1 MSNIKQ
7 IIQLLDNPS
16 YIYEYITYLIGC
28 NKGVQTRH
36 QKILNTVACR
46 LWQLQYCILT
56 IICRRNI
63 KLINPRDL
71 NHLCKIYFN
80 IFTNQRSLLF
90 DFIAQNNLS
99 LLPSSLCYRDYP
111 DKFQKYI
118 SSNENI
124 YLCIYG
130 IHKGN
135 NQIYR
140 NGIVHYFTIIRD
152 ESDYYITS
160 SYGSDNIRVPYS
172 KVKLDTIKSFYDF
185 CEILKETN
193 KTSEQNEYISYFMRR
208 FFLNNAVPI
217 RYYFE
222 DKDVTEY
229 KKLYPQWIPPGI
241 GETKEINYILN
252 NTEMNFDIAIIT
264 NYEALVNYEL
274 FHSSYASAFSASSS
288 LSSVSSRKRKAGII
302 DTLVKY
308 KKTKTKKSKRK
319 KYKPGK

>member
-1 MSNIKQ
+1 
-7 IIQLLDNPS
+7 
-16 YIYEYITYLIGC
+16 
-28 NKGVQTRH
+28 
-36 QKILNTVACR
+36 
-46 LWQLQYCILT
+46 
-56 IICRRNI
+56 
-63 KLINPRDL
+63 
-71 NHLCKIYFN
+71 
-80 IFTNQRSLLF
+80 
-90 DFIAQNNLS
+90 
-99 LLPSSLCYRDYP
+99 
-111 DKFQKYI
+111 
-118 SSNENI
+118 
-124 YLCIYG
+124 
-130 IHKGN
+130 
-135 NQIYR
+135 
-140 NGIVHYFTIIRD
+140 
-152 ESDYYITS
+152 
-160 SYGSDNIRVPYS
+160 
-172 KVKLDTIKSFYDF
+172 
-185 CEILKETN
+185 
-193 KTSEQNEYISYFMRR
+193 MRR

-288 LSSVSSRKRKAGII
+288 SSSVSSRKRKAGII